1 MKLLLIEDHPKIRES
16 IMNYFT
22 EKSFLI
28 ESSFNGSEALEK
40 IGSIHYDVII
50 LDVNMPIMDGREF
63 MKVIRKKWIKTPIIV
78 LTSNSMLD
86 DKLEMFSLW
95 CDDYLTKPFEL
106 KELLVRVNVLSK
118 RKGDIQDEE
127 IYISIDS
134 SIITINTAKH
144 QVYLWSELIL
154 LWRKEYLILEYLA
167 RNKWYPKN
175 KNQILQAAW
184 WESEE
189 SLYIGSW
196 TLEVHISYI
205 RSKLWKHIIKTI
217 RWVGYLIE

>member
-184 WESEE
+184 
-189 SLYIGSW
+189 
-196 TLEVHISYI
+196 
-205 RSKLWKHIIKTI
+205 
-217 RWVGYLIE
+217 